1 MYNCNSKV
9 DMPYFVKHYDEI
21 FPCLDLQ
28 PLLLLSIEE
37 ESIIRHCYWSLS
49 SLPIKLFL
57 LKCMYQAR
65 QVSGHVYV

>member
-37 ESIIRHCYWSLS
+37 ENIIGHCY
-49 SLPIKLFL
+49 
-57 LKCMYQAR
+57 
-65 QVSGHVYV
+65 